1 MSPEL
6 YKSVQE
12 RVREKIT
19 SDFINMI
26 PPETWAAMVKK
37 EMDQFCDV
45 DFPALVKKELTTFF
59 SGLIKEEMSKPEWQ
73 GQWKS
78 HGMHASPIV
87 LEIMKQAAPEI
98 VAAMFGNFAQNL
110 VLDIRSGS
118 AQLRSY

>member
-19 SDFINMI
+19 SDFINMT

-37 EMDQFCDV
+37 EMDSFCDV
-45 DFPALVKKELTTFF
+45 EFPALVKKELTSFF
-59 SGLIKEEMSKPEWQ
+59 SGLIRNEMDKPEWQ

-78 HGMHASPIV
+78 HGMHASPLV

-98 VAAMFGNFAQNL
+98 VAAMFGNFAQN
-110 VLDIRSGS
+110 VVSEIRNG
-118 AQLRSY
+118 QIHLRGY